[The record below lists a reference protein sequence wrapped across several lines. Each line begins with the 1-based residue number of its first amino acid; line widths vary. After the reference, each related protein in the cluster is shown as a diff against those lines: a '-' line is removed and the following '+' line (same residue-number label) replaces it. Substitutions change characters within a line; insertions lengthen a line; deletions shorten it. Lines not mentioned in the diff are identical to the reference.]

1 MVVNIYDTANELERQ
16 MRETQEYKDLVAA
29 FDKLK
34 EDQAAFDLFKKFQK
48 SQMDAQQKQM
58 AGKDLSEDEIKEV
71 QDLAKQV
78 SAKQSV
84 IDLMEVERRV
94 DGMMQELNKVITKP
108 IQEVYKEILPQK

>member
-16 MRETQEYKDLVAA
+16 MRETQEYKDLVVA

-34 EDQAAFDLFKKFQK
+34 EDQATFDLFKKFQK
-48 SQMDAQQKQM
+48 SQMNAQQKQV
-58 AGKDLSEDEIKEV
+58 AGKELSEDEIKEV

-78 SAKQSV
+78 STKQSV

-94 DGMMQELNKVITKP
+94 DSMMQELNKVITKP
-108 IQEVYKEILPQK
+108 IQEVYKEILPQQ